1 MRLCLALL
9 LLLPLP
15 AQEVSQ
21 SGLRLKA
28 ERPMVAQPE
37 RAPKA
42 MAATVHPLATE
53 AALSILRKGGNAVD
67 AAVAVAFV
75 LGVVHPEAGNLG
87 GSGYLMA
94 RMADGKTTVFDYG
107 GDAPGAANPKMFA
120 ARAEQQVGYKSIAV
134 PGTPAG
140 MGLAHSRL
148 GRLKWADVL
157 EPARRIAHDGFPA
170 SQRMELILK
179 LQVPVMKSFPETAKI
194 LLHGSDQPVK
204 QGELVVQKDLA
215 ATIRRM
221 QKGGWKEF
229 YQGETARRIAA
240 DMKAHGGYITMDDL
254 GRYQAREAEPI
265 RITYRGHPV
274 LLTPPSS
281 TGGTAVALQL
291 RVLDSFPIRLGM
303 EGSSEARHLQI
314 EAMRIAS
321 RVRREMIGGKS
332 PAEILSDAAVDEAAR
347 SISSEH
353 AGRAAAPAEPDG
365 ESADTTHFTVAD
377 AEGNV
382 VTNTYT
388 LSGFYGSQ
396 VIAAGTGVLLNNHM
410 SAFAT
415 ADLKPYTRYS
425 STMTPTILLRKDGSL
440 WAAFGTPGAAT
451 IPSTLAQVVMNL
463 VDFKMSLRDAV
474 EFPRLHFG
482 GETSGV
488 AAEPA
493 ALVFDV
499 AEKLKA
505 MGHKLNPALRSQ
517 GDVNAILI
525 EESTGWKQG
534 WADGRRGGVVRGY

>member
-1 MRLCLALL
+1 MRLFLVLALL
-9 LLLPLP
+9 LPLS

-28 ERPMVAQPE
+28 DRPMVAQPE

-53 AALSILRKGGNAVD
+53 AALTILRKGGNAVD

-140 MGLAHSRL
+140 MGLAHARL
-148 GRLKWADVL
+148 GKLKWAEVL
-157 EPARRIAHDGFPA
+157 EPARRIASDGFPA
-170 SQRMELILK
+170 SQRMELILR

-194 LLHGSDQPVK
+194 LLHGSDQPLR
-204 QGELVVQKDLA
+204 QGEPVVQKDLA
-215 ATIRRM
+215 ATLKRM

-240 DMKAHGGYITMDDL
+240 DMKVHGGYITLEDL
-254 GRYQAREAEPI
+254 SRYEAREAEPVK
-265 RITYRGHPV
+265 ITYRGHSV
-274 LLTPPSS
+274 LLPPPSS
-281 TGGTAVALQL
+281 TGGTTVALQL
-291 RVLDSFPIRLGM
+291 RVLDRFPMKLGM
-303 EGSSEARHLQI
+303 EGGSEVRHLQI

-321 RVRREMIGGKS
+321 RVRRAMISGRT
-332 PAEILSDAAVDEAAR
+332 PADVLSDASVDEAVR
-347 SISSEH
+347 TISPDK
-353 AGRAAAPAEPDG
+353 AGLVTTPAEPDS
-365 ESADTTHFTVAD
+365 ESADTTHFTIVD
-377 AEGNV
+377 AQGNV

-410 SAFAT
+410 SAFAV
-415 ADLKPYTRYS
+415 ADLKPHVRYS
-425 STMTPTILLRKDGSL
+425 STMSPTILLRKDGTL

-451 IPSTLAQVVMNL
+451 IPSTLTQVVMNL

-482 GETSGV
+482 GEASGV

-493 ALVFDV
+493 AMVFDV
-499 AEKLKA
+499 AEKLKS
-505 MGHKLNPALRSQ
+505 MGHKLNPNFRSQ
-517 GDVNAILI
+517 GDVSAILV
-525 EESTGWKQG
+525 EEGTGWKQG